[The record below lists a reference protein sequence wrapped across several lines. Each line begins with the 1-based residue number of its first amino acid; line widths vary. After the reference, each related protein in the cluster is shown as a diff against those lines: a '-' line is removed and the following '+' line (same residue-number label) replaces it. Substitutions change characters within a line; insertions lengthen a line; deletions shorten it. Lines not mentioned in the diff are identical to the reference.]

1 MPVANGRRVA
11 VIAGCRTPFC
21 KSGTTLKDVRAVDLA
36 RFVARE
42 LLERTNLDGADVNAV
57 IFGQVVPSAL
67 VPNVAR
73 EVSLLPQFPK
83 EIPAY
88 SLNRACASS
97 GQAVANAYDEIVLGD
112 AEVVLAGG
120 VESLSDIPILASRRL
135 ADILMEAS
143 KAKSFGARL
152 RTLSR
157 IRPRDLVPVSPAIAE
172 PSTGETMGQSA
183 EKMAKEN
190 HISRAAQDR
199 WALRSHEL
207 AARGTDDGRITAEI
221 VPWFGPGGRAGD
233 GVVTQDNGVR
243 RDTSLEQMAKLKPV
257 FDRRYGSVTA
267 ANSSPL
273 TDGASAVLV
282 MSDSAARALGYTP
295 LAYVRSYAVAAVD
308 PGWQL
313 LQAPIFAVPKALERA
328 GIQWKE
334 LGVIEVHEAFAAQ
347 VLSNLQG
354 WAAKGWEINED
365 IINVMGGSIAIG
377 HPFGATGTRLVTT
390 LANEMARRDVQFGLL
405 SICAQG
411 GMGLAMVWSAADGS
425 GRGAHLGARRRRHRR
440 RHFRLEERAG
450 QQAFGRGEAG
460 PARDVRRVG
469 ARRRRAGRRLLL
481 VEARELHRG
490 GRHRGV
496 RPAHHRRGSRAALG
510 RGPGNAGPGGALPQT
525 DRRRDSRRVPR
536 RRTRVRPRLRV
547 PRGLRSP
554 PDPARPPGSAARHS
568 PGGGRLPAA
577 PPVDWRPRGARHH
590 PRGQGRRRQEGVPF
604 GHRGR
609 AGSSRHPQGR
619 HHRRGATHGRRLA
632 PASQAAGRV
641 PRMAA
646 RRQPTGPG
654 LGLPSRAEAGTR
666 ADARQLS
673 RAPRRVGGGGAWAET
688 RHGGGS
694 EARGA
699 AVRAARRH

>member
-1 MPVANGRRVA
+1 MPGANGRRVA

-21 KSGTTLKDVRAVDLA
+21 KSGTLLKDARAVDLA

-97 GQAVANAYDEIVLGD
+97 GQAVANAYDEIMLGD

-135 ADILMEAS
+135 AGILVEAS
-143 KAKSFGARL
+143 KAKSLGARL

-207 AARGTDDGRITAEI
+207 AARGTDDGRIAAEI
-221 VPWFGPGGRAGD
+221 VPWFVPGGRTGD
-233 GVVTQDNGVR
+233 GVVTQDNGIR

-257 FDRRYGSVTA
+257 FDRHYGSVTA

-273 TDGASAVLV
+273 TDGASAVLL

-328 GIQWKE
+328 GIEWKD
-334 LGVIEVHEAFAAQ
+334 LGLIEVHEAFAAQ

-354 WAAKGWEINED
+354 WAARGWEINED

-377 HPFGATGTRLVTT
+377 HPFGATGARIVTT
-390 LANEMARRDVQFGLL
+390 LANEMTRRDVQLGLL

-411 GMGLAMVWSAADGS
+411 GMGFAMV
-425 GRGAHLGARRRRHRR
+425 LERR
-440 RHFRLEERAG
+440 
-450 QQAFGRGEAG
+450 
-460 PARDVRRVG
+460 
-469 ARRRRAGRRLLL
+469 
-481 VEARELHRG
+481 
-490 GRHRGV
+490 
-496 RPAHHRRGSRAALG
+496 
-510 RGPGNAGPGGALPQT
+510 
-525 DRRRDSRRVPR
+525 
-536 RRTRVRPRLRV
+536 
-547 PRGLRSP
+547 
-554 PDPARPPGSAARHS
+554 
-568 PGGGRLPAA
+568 
-577 PPVDWRPRGARHH
+577 
-590 PRGQGRRRQEGVPF
+590 
-604 GHRGR
+604 
-609 AGSSRHPQGR
+609 
-619 HHRRGATHGRRLA
+619 
-632 PASQAAGRV
+632 
-641 PRMAA
+641 
-646 RRQPTGPG
+646 
-654 LGLPSRAEAGTR
+654 
-666 ADARQLS
+666 
-673 RAPRRVGGGGAWAET
+673 
-688 RHGGGS
+688 
-694 EARGA
+694 
-699 AVRAARRH
+699 